1 MVKTL
6 YCIRHGTSEHNVRY
20 KEVGAIAFHE
30 KMDTKLVDSGIVES
44 TNLGITWDKR
54 DCIDLVVVS
63 PLSRTLETCCNIFKN
78 TSTNIIVLDDLIEYP
93 QHSEICNK
101 RMNKSV
107 IKQQYP
113 IFDFSQLP
121 EDRQWD
127 SSKTETYKELKDR
140 CNSIKKWILNRPE
153 KNICVVAHC
162 SFLLA
167 FMNDNITKEQ
177 IEDICETG
185 IKHCIPYKMLLQ

>member
-30 KMDTKLVDSGIVES
+30 KMDTKLVDSGIIES

-54 DCIDLVVVS
+54 NCIELVVVS

-101 RMNKSV
+101 RMNKSL

-113 IFDFSQLP
+113 VFDFSQLP

>member
-54 DCIDLVVVS
+54 DCIDLVIVS

-101 RMNKSV
+101 RMNKSH
-107 IKQQYP
+107 IKQHYP

-140 CNSIKKWILNRPE
+140 CNGIKKWILNRPE
-153 KNICVVAHC
+153 KNICIVAHC

-185 IKHCIPYKMLLQ
+185 IKHCIPYKILL